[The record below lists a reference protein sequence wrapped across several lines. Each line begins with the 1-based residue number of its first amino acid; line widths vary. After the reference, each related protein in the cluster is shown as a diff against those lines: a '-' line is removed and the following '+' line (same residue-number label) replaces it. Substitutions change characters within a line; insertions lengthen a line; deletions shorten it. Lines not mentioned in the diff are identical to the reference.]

1 MSAQEREGAPL
12 SAPASP
18 GSGTRP
24 EPPLQIYDTT
34 LRDGAQG
41 VGISFSVSDKL
52 RIAEQ
57 LDRLGVAVIEGGWP
71 GSNPTDTE
79 FFSRMREV
87 RLSHAVLAAF
97 GATRRPGV
105 RPDEDLQLRAL
116 LDAQAPIVTL
126 VAKAWDRQVRDVLRT
141 TPEENLRMVSDS
153 VRWLVDHG
161 RRVVLDAEHFFDGQR
176 SDPDFALRC
185 LEAALQAGAE
195 SVALCDTRG
204 GMLPDQIEAVVAEV
218 VARFG
223 SVTGIHCH
231 DDSGCAVANT
241 LAAVRAGAV
250 QVQGCVN
257 GYGER
262 TGNANLC
269 TLIPDLQLKMG
280 RRVVSDEQLRE
291 LTVIA
296 RDVAEIANVTPPHS
310 APYIGTSAFTHKGGQ
325 HADAMAKA
333 AYTYQHVDPEV
344 VGNRR
349 QTVVSELSGRATVLT
364 KAAAFGVDLGD
375 DPALAR
381 AVAEE
386 VKQLEHRGYSF
397 EGAEASFELLVHRA
411 RGHRPP
417 FALIDYIALVEQ
429 REGRAMTCEATVK
442 VQVDGRVVHTAAEGN
457 GPVNALDAA
466 LRKAL
471 VPSYPV
477 IAEAQLFDYKVRVL
491 DGRDGTAAG
500 VRVLV
505 ESGDHHR
512 RWSTVGCSTN
522 IIEASWI
529 ALADAFEYAI
539 VRAARG
545 DEAAAELRASAR

>member
-1 MSAQEREGAPL
+1 MTGASSVL
-12 SAPASP
+12 
-18 GSGTRP
+18 
-24 EPPLQIYDTT
+24 IYDTT

-41 VGISFSVSDKL
+41 VGLNFSVSDKL

-57 LDRLGVAVIEGGWP
+57 LDRLGVGVIEAGWP

-79 FFSRMREV
+79 VFCQLRGHHFR
-87 RLSHAVLAAF
+87 HAVLAAF
-97 GATRRPGV
+97 GATRRAGV
-105 RPDEDLQLRAL
+105 RPEDDLQLRAL
-116 LDAQAPIVTL
+116 CDAGAPMVTL
-126 VAKAWDRQVRDVLRT
+126 VAKTWDRQVADVLRT
-141 TPEENLRMVSDS
+141 SPEENLRMIADS
-153 VRWLVDHG
+153 VGWLTGQG
-161 RRVVLDAEHFFDGQR
+161 RRVVLDAEHFFDGHL
-176 SDPDFALRC
+176 SDPAYALRC
-185 LEAALQAGAE
+185 LETALAAGAE

-204 GMLPDQIEAVVAEV
+204 GILPDRIEQVVAEV
-218 VARFG
+218 VSRFG
-223 SVTGIHCH
+223 RVVGIHCH
-231 DDSGCAVANT
+231 NDSGCAVANS
-241 LAAVRAGAV
+241 LSAVRVGAT

-269 TLIPDLQLKMG
+269 TLIPNLQLKMG
-280 RRVVSDEQLRE
+280 MPVVSELQLRE

-296 RDVAEIANVTPPHS
+296 RDVAEIANVAPPHS

-325 HADAMAKA
+325 HVDAMLKA
-333 AYTYQHVDPEV
+333 VYTYQHIDPAL
-344 VGNRR
+344 VGNRL
-349 QTVVSELSGRATVLT
+349 QTVVSELSGRATVLA

-375 DPALAR
+375 DAELAR
-381 AVAEE
+381 RVAEE
-386 VKQLEHRGYSF
+386 VKQLEHQGYSF

-417 FALIDYIALVEQ
+417 FALVDYIALVEQ

-442 VQVDGRVVHTAAEGN
+442 VQIDGSVVHTAAEGN

-471 VPSYPV
+471 IPAFPA
-477 IAEAQLFDYKVRVL
+477 IADTQLFDYKVRVL

-505 ESGDHHR
+505 ESGDHHS
-512 RWSTVGCSTN
+512 RWSTVGWSTN

-529 ALADAFEYAI
+529 ALADSFEFAI
-539 VRAARG
+539 VQSAGRRQDAPL
-545 DEAAAELRASAR
+545 EATAG